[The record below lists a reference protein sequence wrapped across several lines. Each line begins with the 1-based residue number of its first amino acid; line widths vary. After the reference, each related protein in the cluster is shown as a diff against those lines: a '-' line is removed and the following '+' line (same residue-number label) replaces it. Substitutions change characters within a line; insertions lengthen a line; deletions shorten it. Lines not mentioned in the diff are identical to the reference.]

1 MAKKIDFMVGYSK
14 DINEKFNERIGHL
27 YKDGSIFESYLMTHP
42 DATMAEL
49 IGIIGGAALGVEE
62 DVLSK
67 RLADMGSE
75 EEFIGYFKDIY
86 DKMIGSG
93 DLTYFENTGFP
104 EV

>member
-1 MAKKIDFMVGYSK
+1 MAKKIDFMVGCSK
-14 DINEKFNERIGHL
+14 DINEKIDERMNRL
-27 YKDGSIFESYLMTHP
+27 SKDGSIFESYLTMHP
-42 DATMAEL
+42 DATMAEF
-49 IGIIGGAALGVEE
+49 IGIIGGTALGVEE

-86 DKMIGSG
+86 NKIIG
-93 DLTYFENTGFP
+93 DDDFTYFENTGFP